1 MSATDPGTPTLW
13 RAVRRIFALGRPYR
27 LQLWGAISLWMVA
40 SATFLLVPLG
50 LRGLV
55 DVAFV
60 QENRTVL
67 NQLALGL
74 LVLFVVQAV
83 VSFFASYLLSWTGE
97 RIVADFR
104 KRIYAHLQSLSLR
117 FFNDARTGNLTSRL
131 TSDVETVRT
140 AVTGTLSDLLTVG
153 LRVAG
158 SAALLVLISWRL
170 AALVLVV
177 VPAAALLTRHLG
189 ERLRVLS
196 RDVQD
201 RLAHTASVAEETL
214 SCIRVVMAFGR
225 NAYETARYGAAVEQ
239 HFDAALRRTWLQAI
253 FSAVVVFLF
262 FAPTA
267 AIFWFGG
274 SGGNRGTTHPR
285 RPGRLLLLRHQ
296 PFTGNWLPRH
306 RLRDVQ
312 HGGGGFGTSLRAPR
326 GASRHG
332 GRSGCRAAPPVAG
345 RVRFERVTFG
355 YDPAA
360 PVLRGVTFEVASGE
374 IVAVVG
380 PSGAGKTTLLSLISR
395 FYDPDAGRILLDG
408 RDVRTVQ
415 LRSLREQIAV
425 VSQDVQLFND
435 TARENIRY
443 GRLEATDAE
452 VEEAARAANAHAF
465 ILALSDGYGTVVG
478 ERGVKLSGGQRQRI
492 AIARALLKQAPI
504 LLLDEATS
512 ALDSESETLVKQA
525 LERLLRGRTALVV
538 AHRLATV
545 RDADRILVV
554 EDGRVVEEGT
564 HAHLAGQCGLYSRLA
579 ARQFV
584 AAE

>member
-1 MSATDPGTPTLW
+1 MSPADPGTPTLW
-13 RAVRRIFALGRPYR
+13 RAMRRIFALGRPYR
-27 LQLWGAISLWMVA
+27 LQLCGAISLWMVA

-67 NQLALGL
+67 NRLALGL

-117 FFNDARTGNLTSRL
+117 FFNDARTGTLTSRL

-153 LRVAG
+153 LRVVG

-170 AALVLVV
+170 AALILVV
-177 VPAAALLTRHLG
+177 IPAAALLTRQLG

-214 SCIRVVMAFGR
+214 SCIRVVMAFAR
-225 NAYETARYGAAVEQ
+225 NGYETARYGASVEQ

-274 SGGNRGTTHPR
+274 LEVIA
-285 RPGRLLLLRHQ
+285 GRLTPGDLVASFFYATNLSQ
-296 PFTGNWLPRH
+296 GI
-306 RLRDVQ
+306 
-312 HGGGGFGTSLRAPR
+312 GFLATVYGTFSTAA
-326 GASRHG
+326 GASERLFELLEVRPDTADAPG
-332 GRSGCRAAPPVAG
+332 AAPLPPVGG
-345 RVRFERVTFG
+345 RVRFEGVTFG

-360 PVLRGVTFEVASGE
+360 PVLRGVNFEVAPGE
-374 IVAVVG
+374 VVAVVG

-395 FYDPDAGRILLDG
+395 FYDPDTGRILIDG
-408 RDVRTVQ
+408 HDVRAVQ

-435 TARENIRY
+435 TVRENIRY
-443 GRLEATDAE
+443 GRLEASDAE

-465 ILALSDGYGTVVG
+465 ILALPDGYGTVVG

-564 HAHLAGQCGLYSRLA
+564 HAHLAGQRGLYSRLA
-579 ARQFV
+579 ARQFA